1 MAPTLQELGLDQ
13 LPTEDRLA
21 LAEAIWDSV
30 ARDVADSPI
39 TANQEMELRRRL
51 ADSIQ
56 RPETVVAWELVKAKA
71 LARARK

>member
-30 ARDVADSPI
+30 ARDVAGAPL
-39 TANQEMELRRRL
+39 TANQAAELRRRL

-56 RPETVVAWELVKAKA
+56 RPEAVIAWESVKAKA